1 MKNILRLL
9 KSELIMN
16 SNIFNRRNIME
27 IKIRCSWLFVLVQL
41 VLLILKVSK
50 VINWSYWLV
59 FLPSIIYAIL
69 TLATLIIAL
78 ILILK

>member
-1 MKNILRLL
+1 
-9 KSELIMN
+9 
-16 SNIFNRRNIME
+16 ME
-27 IKIRCSWLFVLVQL
+27 IKIGCSWLFVLIQL

-50 VINWSYWLV
+50 VISLSYWLV

-69 TLATLIIAL
+69 TLAILIIAL

>member
-1 MKNILRLL
+1 
-9 KSELIMN
+9 
-16 SNIFNRRNIME
+16 ME
-27 IKIRCSWLFVLVQL
+27 IKIGCSWLFVLIQL
-41 VLLILKVSK
+41 VLLILKVST

-59 FLPSIIYAIL
+59 FLPSIIYGIL

>member
-1 MKNILRLL
+1 
-9 KSELIMN
+9 
-16 SNIFNRRNIME
+16 ME
-27 IKIRCSWLFVLVQL
+27 IKIGCSWLFVLIQL
-41 VLLILKVSK
+41 GLLILKIGK

-69 TLATLIIAL
+69 TLVTLIIVL